1 MEKDEILK
9 IFKNPPIL
17 ECDRIILRKMDRS
30 FADDMFEYASNPA
43 VTKYLTWDVHPNR
56 RFSYNYLGYVN
67 SRYRT
72 GEFFDWAITMRDSG
86 KMIGT
91 CGFTRFNFSS
101 YSAEIGFVLNP
112 KYWGYSIAPEASRR
126 VIRFGFD
133 TLKLHRIEARYM
145 ENNIQSR
152 RVMEKS
158 GMTFEGIYRDMMLVR
173 GQFVSVGVCSIL
185 RSEFNRNRI
194 MSQLL

>member
-133 TLKLHRIEARYM
+133 TLELHRIEARYM
-145 ENNIQSR
+145 ENNIQRR

>member
-126 VIRFGFD
+126 EIRFGFD
-133 TLKLHRIEARYM
+133 TLELHRIEARYM

>member
-17 ECDRIILRKMDRS
+17 ECDRVILRKIDRS

-133 TLKLHRIEARYM
+133 TLELHRIEARYM

>member
-133 TLKLHRIEARYM
+133 TLELHRIEARYM

-158 GMTFEGIYRDMMLVR
+158 GMTFEGIYRDMMLAR

>member
-133 TLKLHRIEARYM
+133 TLELHRIEARYM

-173 GQFVSVGVCSIL
+173 GQFVSVGACSIL

>member
-133 TLKLHRIEARYM
+133 TLELHRIEARYM

-185 RSEFNRNRI
+185 RSEFNRDRI

>member
-1 MEKDEILK
+1 METDEILK

-133 TLKLHRIEARYM
+133 TLELHRIEARYM

-185 RSEFNRNRI
+185 RSEFNRDRI

>member
-17 ECDRIILRKMDRS
+17 ECDRVILRKMDRS

-126 VIRFGFD
+126 VIRFR
-133 TLKLHRIEARYM
+133 LH
-145 ENNIQSR
+145 
-152 RVMEKS
+152 
-158 GMTFEGIYRDMMLVR
+158 TP
-173 GQFVSVGVCSIL
+173 
-185 RSEFNRNRI
+185 
-194 MSQLL
+194 

>member
-17 ECDRIILRKMDRS
+17 ECDRVILRKMDRS

-133 TLKLHRIEARYM
+133 TLELHRIEARYM

-158 GMTFEGIYRDMMLVR
+158 GMTVEGIYRDMMLVR

>member
-9 IFKNPPIL
+9 IFKHPPIL
-17 ECDRIILRKMDRS
+17 ECDRVILKKMDRS

-112 KYWGYSIAPEASRR
+112 KYWGYSIAPEAARR

-133 TLKLHRIEARYM
+133 TLELHRIEARYM

>member
-17 ECDRIILRKMDRS
+17 ECDRVILRKMDRS

-86 KMIGT
+86 KMIGS

-133 TLKLHRIEARYM
+133 TLELHRIEARYM

>member
-17 ECDRIILRKMDRS
+17 ECDRVILRKMDRS

-133 TLKLHRIEARYM
+133 TLELHRIEARYM
-145 ENNIQSR
+145 ENNVQSR

>member
-1 MEKDEILK
+1 MHYERNALHGKRRDSENFQK
-9 IFKNPPIL
+9 SPIL

-86 KMIGT
+86 K
-91 CGFTRFNFSS
+91 
-101 YSAEIGFVLNP
+101 
-112 KYWGYSIAPEASRR
+112 
-126 VIRFGFD
+126 
-133 TLKLHRIEARYM
+133 
-145 ENNIQSR
+145 
-152 RVMEKS
+152 
-158 GMTFEGIYRDMMLVR
+158 
-173 GQFVSVGVCSIL
+173 
-185 RSEFNRNRI
+185 
-194 MSQLL
+194 

>member
-133 TLKLHRIEARYM
+133 TLELHRIEARYM

-152 RVMEKS
+152 HVMEKS

>member
-17 ECDRIILRKMDRS
+17 ECDRIILREMDRS

-133 TLKLHRIEARYM
+133 TLELHRIEARYM

>member
-17 ECDRIILRKMDRS
+17 ECDRVILRKMDRS

-67 SRYRT
+67 SRYRA

-133 TLKLHRIEARYM
+133 TLELHRIEARYM

>member
-17 ECDRIILRKMDRS
+17 ECDRVILRKMDRS

-133 TLKLHRIEARYM
+133 TLELHRIEARYM

-158 GMTFEGIYRDMMLVR
+158 GMTFEWIYRDMMLVR

>member
-17 ECDRIILRKMDRS
+17 ECDRIILKKMDRS

-133 TLKLHRIEARYM
+133 TLELHRIEARYM

>member
-56 RFSYNYLGYVN
+56 PFSYNYLGYVN

-133 TLKLHRIEARYM
+133 TLELHRIEARYM

-185 RSEFNRNRI
+185 RSEFNRDRI

>member
-17 ECDRIILRKMDRS
+17 ECDRVILRKMDRS

-133 TLKLHRIEARYM
+133 TLELHRIEARYM

-185 RSEFNRNRI
+185 RSEFNRDRI

>member
-67 SRYRT
+67 SPHRT

-133 TLKLHRIEARYM
+133 TLELHRIEARYM

>member
-133 TLKLHRIEARYM
+133 TLELHRIEARYM

-158 GMTFEGIYRDMMLVR
+158 GMTFEGIYRDIMLVR

>member
-17 ECDRIILRKMDRS
+17 ECDRVILRKMDRS

-101 YSAEIGFVLNP
+101 YSAEIGFVLNS
-112 KYWGYSIAPEASRR
+112 KYWGYSIAPEAARR

-133 TLKLHRIEARYM
+133 TLELHRIEARYM

-185 RSEFNRNRI
+185 RSEFNRDRI

>member
-9 IFKNPPIL
+9 ILKNPPIL

-133 TLKLHRIEARYM
+133 TLELHRIEARYM

>member
-17 ECDRIILRKMDRS
+17 ECDRIILKKMDRS

-112 KYWGYSIAPEASRR
+112 KYWGYSIAPEAARR

-133 TLKLHRIEARYM
+133 TLELHRIEARYM

-173 GQFVSVGVCSIL
+173 GQFVSVGVCSII

-194 MSQLL
+194 ISQLL

>member
-17 ECDRIILRKMDRS
+17 ECDRVILRKMDRS

-101 YSAEIGFVLNP
+101 YSAEIVFVLNP

-133 TLKLHRIEARYM
+133 TLELHRIEARYM

>member
-133 TLKLHRIEARYM
+133 TLELHRIEARYM

-158 GMTFEGIYRDMMLVR
+158 GMTFDGIYRDMMLVR

>member
-17 ECDRIILRKMDRS
+17 ECDRVILRKMDRS

-133 TLKLHRIEARYM
+133 TLELHRIEARYM

>member
-1 MEKDEILK
+1 
-9 IFKNPPIL
+9 
-17 ECDRIILRKMDRS
+17 
-30 FADDMFEYASNPA
+30 MFDYASRP
-43 VTKYLTWDVHPNR
+43 VTTKYLLWSPHESPKFTKKYL
-56 RFSYNYLGYVN
+56 SYLQGQYKEENFYDFALVEKN
-67 SRYRT
+67 SC
-72 GEFFDWAITMRDSG
+72 

-133 TLKLHRIEARYM
+133 TLELHRIEARYM

-173 GQFVSVGVCSIL
+173 GQFVSVEVCSIL

>member
-1 MEKDEILK
+1 MNESQLSIFTK
-9 IFKNPPIL
+9 IPTL
-17 ECDRIILRKMDRS
+17 VTDRLIMRKMLISDYS
-30 FADDMFEYASNPA
+30 DMFDYASRPIT
-43 VTKYLTWDVHPNR
+43 TKYLLWSPHESPKFTKKYL
-56 RFSYNYLGYVN
+56 SYLQGQ
-67 SRYRT
+67 YR
-72 GEFFDWAITMRDSG
+72 EENFYDFALVEKDSG

-133 TLKLHRIEARYM
+133 TLELHRIEARYM

>member
-133 TLKLHRIEARYM
+133 TLALHRIEARYM

-185 RSEFNRNRI
+185 RSEFNRDRI

>member
-133 TLKLHRIEARYM
+133 TLELHRIEARYM

>member
-17 ECDRIILRKMDRS
+17 ECDRVILRKMDRS

-43 VTKYLTWDVHPNR
+43 VTKYLTWDVHPNS

-112 KYWGYSIAPEASRR
+112 KYWGYSIAPEAARR

-133 TLKLHRIEARYM
+133 TLELHRIEARYM